1 MADIKATEV
10 IGQLR
15 KLVRMFD
22 AVSAAND
29 TINML
34 CGLEQTVSKLNA
46 EVARAEEAATKAKA
60 EVDKN
65 VSIRDQLAEAVTQQT
80 ALLHDL
86 KGEYDLEQNALVT
99 RARKEAD
106 RIVGEAT
113 ATAKAMD
120 GNISSLNKEKDA
132 LETKVTVAKD
142 QLLSLQQTFL
152 REKERMTK
160 ALEI

>member
-10 IGQLR
+10 VGQLR

-22 AVSAAND
+22 AVSSANEV
-29 TINML
+29 INML
-34 CGLEQTVSKLNA
+34 VDLEQTVNKLNA
-46 EVARAEEAATKAKA
+46 EVAKAGEAATKAKV

-65 VSIRDQLAEAVTQQT
+65 TSTNEQLAQAITQKT
-80 ALLHDL
+80 AALYLL
-86 KGEYDLEQNALVT
+86 KNECYLEENDIIV

-113 ATAKAMD
+113 VAAKAMD
-120 GNISSLNKEKDA
+120 GNILALRKEKDS
-132 LETKVTVAKD
+132 LESKVTIAKD
-142 QLLSLQQTFL
+142 QLQSLHQTFL
-152 REKERMTK
+152 REKDRMTK